1 MPDEREP
8 AAAPASEGSRAATAD
23 AIQAHL
29 GDALHRIAALV
40 EAPLA
45 EAERGP
51 LLAVQR
57 SLQTLPTLVEA
68 LVRPAGFHSGSAAG
82 AGKAF
87 SLRDRLAQLFQDYL
101 AAAREH
107 SVLLRLE
114 VDPDV
119 PDILVGD
126 ADNLLRVLGT
136 AVGLAIGHAANGEIV
151 LHIDPEFLTQTQA
164 SLAFS
169 VAQPGIFSTQAAS
182 ELVAHLGWR
191 AIREQEARG
200 RFAFS
205 CQFGLGGTVREEAS
219 APKVGT
225 LAGMRVLIAIGSG
238 AERAELTRIV
248 RAWHLLPSE
257 ADSGEMVVSLLD
269 RARMEGQ
276 PIPLVLLGN
285 PIQGEDGFLLALRIK
300 RHPRLASTSL
310 IMLTGQGRPGDAIRC
325 RENGVA
331 GYLPQPASP
340 ADLIA
345 AITSITGAT
354 TGSDNAPTLVTRH
367 SLRESRHGAALL
379 LVGAD
384 REEQLLLSHFL
395 AETGFGVT
403 FAAGAAEAIRAAQR
417 QHFDVALL
425 SAELPDVDVLPLV
438 RALRDIDQIAGG
450 GALLLALG
458 EGPALRER
466 AVAAGIDVVL
476 ERPVSKA
483 ALLSAL
489 SRARM

>member
-114 VDPDV
+114 VEPDV

-136 AVGLAIGHAANGEIV
+136 AVGLAIGLAANGEIV

-191 AIREQEARG
+191 AIREQEARD
-200 RFAFS
+200 AHS
-205 CQFGLGGTVREEAS
+205 AS
-219 APKVGT
+219 QWISSAK
-225 LAGMRVLIAIGSG
+225 
-238 AERAELTRIV
+238 EWTRDET
-248 RAWHLLPSE
+248 P
-257 ADSGEMVVSLLD
+257 
-269 RARMEGQ
+269 
-276 PIPLVLLGN
+276 
-285 PIQGEDGFLLALRIK
+285 EDK
-300 RHPRLASTSL
+300 RRS
-310 IMLTGQGRPGDAIRC
+310 
-325 RENGVA
+325 
-331 GYLPQPASP
+331 
-340 ADLIA
+340 A
-345 AITSITGAT
+345 A
-354 TGSDNAPTLVTRH
+354 
-367 SLRESRHGAALL
+367 
-379 LVGAD
+379 
-384 REEQLLLSHFL
+384 
-395 AETGFGVT
+395 
-403 FAAGAAEAIRAAQR
+403 
-417 QHFDVALL
+417 
-425 SAELPDVDVLPLV
+425 
-438 RALRDIDQIAGG
+438 
-450 GALLLALG
+450 
-458 EGPALRER
+458 
-466 AVAAGIDVVL
+466 
-476 ERPVSKA
+476 
-483 ALLSAL
+483 
-489 SRARM
+489 